1 MAERKKVIRDETDE
15 PIIPVLGTHMDDY
28 IKAHA
33 PTLLEVYLTL
43 QPFSY
48 LFSSTS
54 AGPQKQARDYD
65 PAEPQY
71 ILLGIDDP
79 RYPGGETDGVS
90 LECRITANRITLSC
104 YSMNCADGQNYCEES
119 EITLAGLW
127 DYLRQIP
134 KPYVCFC
141 KGGE

>member
-1 MAERKKVIRDETDE
+1 MAKKNTVADGDAAASTV
-15 PIIPVLGTHMDDY
+15 PVLSEHMNDY
-28 IKAHA
+28 IKTHA
-33 PTLLEVYLTL
+33 PDLLEVYLTL

-48 LFSSTS
+48 LFGSTS
-54 AGPQKQARDYD
+54 AGPQKQAKNYD

-71 ILLGIDDP
+71 ILLGVDDP

-90 LECRITANRITLSC
+90 LECRITAAGITMSC
-104 YSMNCADGQNYCEES
+104 YYMNAADGGGYFDES

-134 KPYVCFC
+134 KPYECFC